1 MLEKRLLLDRVGD
14 EKLEI
19 VPEVEAGGALSEDLA
34 ETCARAQN
42 HLNYAVE
49 KGKHA
54 GPRPPSY
61 FNTSNAFSSSV
72 AAPELILRYFNQNYK
87 DCLLRNSLKMIWI

>member
-49 KGKHA
+49 KGKQ
-54 GPRPPSY
+54 
-61 FNTSNAFSSSV
+61 
-72 AAPELILRYFNQNYK
+72 APAHQVILTPAMHFQAVLQVQNSFYGILTK
-87 DCLLRNSLKMIWI
+87 IIRIVC